1 MTTPEPAT
9 PAAPDPG
16 RFRRLLSRFVKP
28 YRVPI
33 ALALVAMIANSALTL
48 PLPLLQGWVLDRL
61 VPLAGPAPGGA
72 PDRGAAAA
80 VIWTGLGLTLF
91 CLAGRMALAWLAGC
105 TMTRVSYEVIRE
117 LTDELHR
124 KLQRLPMGYFDARQ
138 TGRIMAR
145 LTGDV
150 GSLHVFVSGGTL
162 QLVSDLV
169 LAAGI
174 AAVLL
179 ALRWELALVSFAVL
193 PLYVL

>member
-1 MTTPEPAT
+1 
-9 PAAPDPG
+9 
-16 RFRRLLSRFVKP
+16 
-28 YRVPI
+28 
-33 ALALVAMIANSALTL
+33 
-48 PLPLLQGWVLDRL
+48 
-61 VPLAGPAPGGA
+61 
-72 PDRGAAAA
+72 
-80 VIWTGLGLTLF
+80 
-91 CLAGRMALAWLAGC
+91 
-105 TMTRVSYEVIRE
+105 EVIRE

-193 PLYVL
+193 PLYVLNHRFFAAKIRRISDAVRAQVAALYGLLSERISAVRVVRSFAKEEEELAALDERIDTHRARSWENMQASA